1 MCALLTCWKKII
13 VMKTIVFL
21 VFVCCLGISSF
32 SQNEYAIKPLPRIE
46 FDDFH
51 KQQQPDY
58 LTISPQLKLDTPLAK
73 SLVFS
78 GKSESAIDNS
88 YLKLTTD
95 AFMALGDNMPVVK
108 PSDNFWNMPV
118 AVPDSTNM
126 YFIKEKRFGGDPGK

>member
-1 MCALLTCWKKII
+1 MNFT
-13 VMKTIVFL
+13 
-21 VFVCCLGISSF
+21 SF

-46 FDDFH
+46 FDDFQ
-51 KQQQPDY
+51 KQQQHDY
-58 LTISPQLKLDTPLAK
+58 LTISPQLKLDDELPQSFFDDNTENL
-73 SLVFS
+73 
-78 GKSESAIDNS
+78 IDNL

-95 AFMALGDNMPVVK
+95 VFMALGDNMPVVK

>member
-1 MCALLTCWKKII
+1 
-13 VMKTIVFL
+13 MKTIVFL
-21 VFVCCLGISSF
+21 IFVCCLNFTSF

-46 FDDFH
+46 FDDFQ

-58 LTISPQLKLDTPLAK
+58 LTISPQLKLDDELPQSFFDDNTENL
-73 SLVFS
+73 
-78 GKSESAIDNS
+78 IDNL

-95 AFMALGDNMPVVK
+95 VFMALGDNMPVVK

>member
-1 MCALLTCWKKII
+1 
-13 VMKTIVFL
+13 MKTIVFL
-21 VFVCCLGISSF
+21 IFVCCLNFTSF

-46 FDDFH
+46 FDDFQ

-58 LTISPQLKLDTPLAK
+58 LTISPQLKLDDELPQSFFDDNTENL
-73 SLVFS
+73 
-78 GKSESAIDNS
+78 IDNL

-95 AFMALGDNMPVVK
+95 VFMALGDNMPVVK

-126 YFIKEKRFGGDPGK
+126 YFIKEKRFRGDPGK